1 MLFMGSSKYP
11 DENAYDSYVS
21 SHGGSCNAM
30 TEGMYICV
38 FVHGLVFLF
47 LILSC

>member
-1 MLFMGSSKYP
+1 MLFMGSIKYP

-30 TEGMYICV
+30 TEGMPIFMYQ
-38 FVHGLVFLF
+38 
-47 LILSC
+47 